1 MSQNLTF
8 FVSCDIII
16 IRSGEL
22 RSYLDAQSP
31 IGIDNMM
38 NSDNNNFS
46 SLELLDIITIMSFIM
61 QMRNIE
67 NSQKHLHTIEEK
79 LDLIIKH
86 LNIKD

>member
-22 RSYLDAQSP
+22 RSYLDAWSP

-61 QMRNIE
+61 QVRNIE
-67 NSQKHLHTIEEK
+67 DSQKHLHTIEEK

-86 LNIKD
+86 FNIKE